1 MHTLYLM
8 TSCVLRL
15 RIPSLC
21 PLTATGDDSP
31 LPLSVMLPQ
40 NVGAVV
46 VRNYD
51 VGIIWYTVTEQTLR
65 SSSSWQRTRNQ
76 CWITQ
81 KNCAIRKCCSSNVIY
96 AGTWNMIDIRIRLMI
111 GATEII
117 NRKDCYYRNLMTK
130 RNTCGSLEIRKRT
143 PLPPST
149 SDFQTLACSPTSPVG
164 DVLRR
169 WIYWS
174 IAPGIIQIQTFS
186 NRESCLLKQRERSL
200 AEDYLPLTCGGKS
213 AVTLTVRWLLP
224 SCERDRDAS
233 FLFHLTVHV
242 MFVCVNNPAN
252 FINL

>member
-1 MHTLYLM
+1 MTSNIKIGTLLGVCVLRCLITLLFYSQHWSYTNDHRALHMHTLYLM

-65 SSSSWQRTRNQ
+65 SSSSWQRTGNQ

-130 RNTCGSLEIRKRT
+130 RKHVWIARNTKKDSLAAFDIR
-143 PLPPST
+143 
-149 SDFQTLACSPTSPVG
+149 
-164 DVLRR
+164 
-169 WIYWS
+169 
-174 IAPGIIQIQTFS
+174 FS
-186 NRESCLLKQRERSL
+186 NLGVLSHFACRWCLE
-200 AEDYLPLTCGGKS
+200 TMN
-213 AVTLTVRWLLP
+213 LL
-224 SCERDRDAS
+224 
-233 FLFHLTVHV
+233 VHSSRY
-242 MFVCVNNPAN
+242 NSNSN
-252 FINL
+252 FFQ